1 MVAATN
7 DDSMTN
13 YNDITSR
20 FLVNYANKM
29 MDLEKCVNEIGDVWP
44 HKTMDANSPGMS
56 RLAAT
61 NAYMMY

>member
-1 MVAATN
+1 MVTTTN

-29 MDLEKCVNEIGDVWP
+29 MDLEKCVNEIGDV
-44 HKTMDANSPGMS
+44 
-56 RLAAT
+56 
-61 NAYMMY
+61 